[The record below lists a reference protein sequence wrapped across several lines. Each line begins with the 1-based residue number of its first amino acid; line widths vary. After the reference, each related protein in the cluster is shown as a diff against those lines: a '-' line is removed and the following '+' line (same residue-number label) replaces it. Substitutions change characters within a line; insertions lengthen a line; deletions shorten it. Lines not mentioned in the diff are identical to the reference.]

1 MPADYSDFINVNLLD
16 AVSSSGDGG
25 EDGFVLPVQV
35 GLNAPVE
42 AKGCHGEHHQDPKDL
57 SKDCLVREEDV
68 DQTLRS
74 KRCIDELNSNP
85 RIRD

>member
-1 MPADYSDFINVNLLD
+1 MALNAVNLPD
-16 AVSSSGDGG
+16 AVSCSGDGG

-57 SKDCLVREEDV
+57 S
-68 DQTLRS
+68 
-74 KRCIDELNSNP
+74 
-85 RIRD
+85 